1 MKDVKYCL
9 TFAHDP
15 ATFHTVGN
23 AGEEGRRRS
32 DGDPTAI
39 FKDLQNE
46 LKKRNALY

>member
-32 DGDPTAI
+32 DGD
-39 FKDLQNE
+39 LQGSAGRIE
-46 LKKRNALY
+46 EA